1 MLCGC
6 VLHQTLVALTRVS
19 KHGSAMDRDLW
30 ADMENSSVLSIQHLQ
45 ISSPKTFRQGPPSLI
60 GKSELVPGQVVPA
73 STTQEFHVKY
83 KYTLYEQTHKC
94 LVNVFYLCIDILPDV
109 NLNVLIIM
117 QNLCE
122 YSISCKNSKYEFYI
136 KILNSW
142 WFYLVQNFMVLI

>member
-1 MLCGC
+1 MAVPWTAIYELIWK
-6 VLHQTLVALTRVS
+6 TALYCLYSTCR
-19 KHGSAMDRDLW
+19 SAPQRLSGR
-30 ADMENSSVLSIQHLQ
+30 APQPYSV
-45 ISSPKTFRQGPPSLI
+45 KTA

-109 NLNVLIIM
+109 NLNVLIVM

-136 KILNSW
+136 KILNS
-142 WFYLVQNFMVLI
+142 

>member
-1 MLCGC
+1 
-6 VLHQTLVALTRVS
+6 
-19 KHGSAMDRDLW
+19 
-30 ADMENSSVLSIQHLQ
+30 MENSSVLSIQHLQ
-45 ISSPKTFRQGPPSLI
+45 ISSPKTFRQGPPSLRVS
-60 GKSELVPGQVVPA
+60 KLQANLNFVPA

-109 NLNVLIIM
+109 NLNVLIVM

-136 KILNSW
+136 KILNS
-142 WFYLVQNFMVLI
+142 

>member
-1 MLCGC
+1 MSWYGKQLCI
-6 VLHQTLVALTRVS
+6 VYTAL
-19 KHGSAMDRDLW
+19 
-30 ADMENSSVLSIQHLQ
+30 ADQL
-45 ISSPKTFRQGPPSLI
+45 PKDFQAGPPQPYSVKTA

-109 NLNVLIIM
+109 NLNVLIVM

-136 KILNSW
+136 I
-142 WFYLVQNFMVLI
+142 